1 MKSTLLNRRAAFRL
15 AAAALTAALAFA
27 PLGCKRE
34 RKVKVQATEEEAPR
48 LASMIHM
55 SDPKAGGQLVSGFYD
70 VEQNA
75 WRWAQ
80 KRFSVVL
87 RPPAGA
93 AQRGAVL
100 NLKFAIP
107 DAVISKLQSETV
119 SASVNGSPL
128 PPETYSKAGEFTYG
142 KDVPSNL
149 LTGESVRVDFTLDKA
164 IAPSASDQRELGV
177 VVLSVGL
184 EAK

>member
-1 MKSTLLNRRAAFRL
+1 MKRTMLKRRTAMML
-15 AAAALTAALAFA
+15 CVVALPLMLA
-27 PLGCKRE
+27 PLGCRRS

-48 LASMIHM
+48 LASIVHT
-55 SDPKAGGQLVSGFYD
+55 SDPKTAGQLVSGFYD

-87 RPPAGA
+87 RPPVGS

-100 NLKFAIP
+100 NLKFTVP
-107 DAVISKLQSETV
+107 DVTITRLQNVTV
-119 SASVNGSPL
+119 SAALNGSPL
-128 PPETYSKAGEFTYG
+128 APEAYRKAGEYTYSR
-142 KDVPSNL
+142 DVPPNL
-149 LTGESVRVDFTLDKA
+149 LTGDSVRVDFTLDKA
-164 IAPSASDQRELGV
+164 MAPGEVDQRELGV

-184 EAK
+184 ELK

>member
-1 MKSTLLNRRAAFRL
+1 MLERRTRLVLCL
-15 AAAALTAALAFA
+15 AALPLLLA
-27 PLGCKRE
+27 PLGCRRS

-48 LASMIHM
+48 MASIIHM
-55 SDPKAGGQLVSGFYD
+55 SDPKTASQLVSGFYD

-87 RPPAGA
+87 RPPTGA
-93 AQRGAVL
+93 AQRGAAL
-100 NLKFAIP
+100 NLRFTVP
-107 DAVISKLQSETV
+107 DVVITRLQSVTI

-128 PPETYSKAGEFTYG
+128 PPETYSKPGEFTYSR
-142 KDVPSNL
+142 DVPPNL

-164 IAPSASDQRELGV
+164 MAPSEADQRELGV

-184 EAK
+184 ELK